1 MTTHVEVNRIDQLLN
16 DFFVSSLICIFQVF
30 RMSNWISTDE
40 SDSLFVRHTMFIIFS
55 IAAVS
60 ALTLFVVFQQI
71 IEEITTE
78 SPMIVNI
85 MFIPT
90 FIVGFLYGLKI
101 TERVM
106 KPSDSRSPLKR
117 GIVKMFLFF
126 FVIGGLFSSINFA
139 LHGGSMMPEDSI
151 FDVGIIEW
159 VIELVTYNG
168 GVTFMIV
175 SSIVLMAAATRK
187 IVGLG
192 SGYLG
197 KIISFVGTFVFFSMV
212 SVSLTQTDPTHS
224 QVFLYTF
231 FYAGIISGAFYEMN
245 KLTTKQNMWD
255 DYSNGY
261 L

>member
-1 MTTHVEVNRIDQLLN
+1 
-16 DFFVSSLICIFQVF
+16 
-30 RMSNWISTDE
+30 MSNWLASNE
-40 SDSLFVRHTMFIIFS
+40 SDSILVRYPTFIIFC
-55 IAAVS
+55 IAAIS
-60 ALTLFVVFQQI
+60 ALTLFVVFQPM
-71 IEEITTE
+71 IESITTE
-78 SPMIVNI
+78 APTIVYI
-85 MFIPT
+85 MFVPT

-106 KPSDSRSPLKR
+106 KPSESRSPLKR

-126 FVIGGLFSSINFA
+126 FVIGGLFSSVNFA
-139 LHGGSMMPEDSI
+139 LHGGSMMPDGSI
-151 FDVGIIEW
+151 FDVGIVEGAT
-159 VIELVTYNG
+159 ELIKYNG

-212 SVSLTQTDPTHS
+212 SVSLTQADPTHS

-231 FYAGIISGAFYEMN
+231 FYAGIISGALYEMN

>member
-1 MTTHVEVNRIDQLLN
+1 
-16 DFFVSSLICIFQVF
+16 
-30 RMSNWISTDE
+30 MSNWLASDE
-40 SDSLFVRHTMFIIFS
+40 SESIFVRYSTFIIFS
-55 IAAVS
+55 IAAIS
-60 ALTLFVVFQQI
+60 ALTLFVVFQ
-71 IEEITTE
+71 
-78 SPMIVNI
+78 PMIESITNETPMLVNI

-106 KPSDSRSPLKR
+106 NPSESRSPLKR

-126 FVIGGLFSSINFA
+126 FVIGGLFSSVNFA
-139 LHGGSMMPEDSI
+139 LHGGSMMPTGLM
-151 FDVGIIEW
+151 FDDGIIESTKQL
-159 VIELVTYNG
+159 IKYNG

-192 SGYLG
+192 SGYIG

-212 SVSLTQTDPTHS
+212 SVRLTQADPTHS

-231 FYAGIISGAFYEMN
+231 FYAGIISGALYQMN

>member
-1 MTTHVEVNRIDQLLN
+1 
-16 DFFVSSLICIFQVF
+16 
-30 RMSNWISTDE
+30 MSNWLATD
-40 SDSLFVRHTMFIIFS
+40 DSNSIFVRHSNFVIFC
-55 IAAVS
+55 IAAIS
-60 ALTLFVVFQQI
+60 ALTLFVVFQPI
-71 IEEITTE
+71 IESVTTE
-78 SPMIVNI
+78 TPMIVHI

-106 KPSDSRSPLKR
+106 KPSESRSPIKR
-117 GIVKMFLFF
+117 GIIKMFLFF

-139 LHGGSMMPEDSI
+139 LNGGSMLPDGSI
-151 FDVGIIEW
+151 FDIGIIES
-159 VIELVTYNG
+159 ITQLITYNG

>member
-1 MTTHVEVNRIDQLLN
+1 
-16 DFFVSSLICIFQVF
+16 
-30 RMSNWISTDE
+30 MSNWLASDE
-40 SDSLFVRHTMFIIFS
+40 SDSILVRYSTFIIFS
-55 IAAVS
+55 IAAIS
-60 ALTLFVVFQQI
+60 ALTLFVVFQPM
-71 IEEITTE
+71 IESITTE
-78 SPMIVNI
+78 TPTIVYI
-85 MFIPT
+85 MFVPT

-106 KPSDSRSPLKR
+106 KPSESRSPIKR

-126 FVIGGLFSSINFA
+126 FVMGGLFSSVNFA
-139 LHGGSMMPEDSI
+139 LHGGSMMPSGSM

-159 VIELVTYNG
+159 ATELIKYNG

-212 SVSLTQTDPTHS
+212 SVSLTQLDPTHS

-231 FYAGIISGAFYEMN
+231 FYAGIISGALYEMN

>member
-1 MTTHVEVNRIDQLLN
+1 
-16 DFFVSSLICIFQVF
+16 
-30 RMSNWISTDE
+30 MSNWLASDE
-40 SDSLFVRHTMFIIFS
+40 SDSILVRYSTFIIFS
-55 IAAVS
+55 IAAIS
-60 ALTLFVVFQQI
+60 ALTLFVVFQPM
-71 IEEITTE
+71 IESITTE
-78 SPMIVNI
+78 APTIVYI
-85 MFIPT
+85 MFVPT

-106 KPSDSRSPLKR
+106 KPSESRSPIKR

-126 FVIGGLFSSINFA
+126 FVIGGLFSSVNFA
-139 LHGGSMMPEDSI
+139 LHGGSMMPSGSI
-151 FDVGIIEW
+151 FDVGVIEW
-159 VIELVTYNG
+159 TTELIKYNG

-212 SVSLTQTDPTHS
+212 SVSLTQLDPTHS

-231 FYAGIISGAFYEMN
+231 FYAGIISGALYEMN

>member
-1 MTTHVEVNRIDQLLN
+1 
-16 DFFVSSLICIFQVF
+16 
-30 RMSNWISTDE
+30 MSNWLASDE
-40 SDSLFVRHTMFIIFS
+40 SDSIFVRYSTFIIFS
-55 IAAVS
+55 IAAIS
-60 ALTLFVVFQQI
+60 ALTLFVVFQPM
-71 IEEITTE
+71 IESMTTE
-78 SPMIVNI
+78 TPTIVYV
-85 MFIPT
+85 MFAPT
-90 FIVGFLYGLKI
+90 FAIGFLYGLKI

-106 KPSDSRSPLKR
+106 KPSESRSPLKR

-126 FVIGGLFSSINFA
+126 FVIGGLFSSVNFA
-139 LHGGSMMPEDSI
+139 LHGGSMMPNGSM

-159 VIELVTYNG
+159 ITELIKYNG

-212 SVSLTQTDPTHS
+212 SVSLTQLDPTHS

-231 FYAGIISGAFYEMN
+231 FYAGIISGALYEMN

>member
-1 MTTHVEVNRIDQLLN
+1 
-16 DFFVSSLICIFQVF
+16 
-30 RMSNWISTDE
+30 MSNWLASDE
-40 SDSLFVRHTMFIIFS
+40 SDSILVRYSTFIIFS
-55 IAAVS
+55 IAAIS
-60 ALTLFVVFQQI
+60 ALTLFVVFQPM
-71 IEEITTE
+71 IESITTE
-78 SPMIVNI
+78 APTIVYI
-85 MFIPT
+85 MFVPT

-106 KPSDSRSPLKR
+106 KPSESRSPLKR

-126 FVIGGLFSSINFA
+126 FVIGGLFSSVNFA
-139 LHGGSMMPEDSI
+139 LHGGSMMPDGSI
-151 FDVGIIEW
+151 FDVGIVEGAT
-159 VIELVTYNG
+159 ELIKYNG

-212 SVSLTQTDPTHS
+212 SVSLTQADPTHS

-231 FYAGIISGAFYEMN
+231 FYAGIISGALYEMN

>member
-1 MTTHVEVNRIDQLLN
+1 
-16 DFFVSSLICIFQVF
+16 
-30 RMSNWISTDE
+30 MSNWLATD
-40 SDSLFVRHTMFIIFS
+40 DSNSIFVRHSNFVIFC

-60 ALTLFVVFQQI
+60 ALTLFVVFQPI
-71 IEEITTE
+71 IESVTTE
-78 SPMIVNI
+78 TPMIVHI

-106 KPSDSRSPLKR
+106 KPSDSRSPIKR

-139 LHGGSMMPEDSI
+139 LNGGSMLPDGSI
-151 FDVGIIEW
+151 FDAGIIES
-159 VIELVTYNG
+159 ITQLITYNG

-245 KLTTKQNMWD
+245 KLTMKQNMWD

>member
-1 MTTHVEVNRIDQLLN
+1 
-16 DFFVSSLICIFQVF
+16 
-30 RMSNWISTDE
+30 MSNWLATD
-40 SDSLFVRHTMFIIFS
+40 DSSSIFVRHSNFVIFC
-55 IAAVS
+55 IAALS
-60 ALTLFVVFQQI
+60 ALTLFVVFQPI
-71 IEEITTE
+71 IESVTTE
-78 SPMIVNI
+78 TPMIVHI

-106 KPSDSRSPLKR
+106 KPSESRSPIKR
-117 GIVKMFLFF
+117 GIIKMFLFF

-139 LHGGSMMPEDSI
+139 LNGGSMLPDGSI
-151 FDVGIIEW
+151 FDIGIIES
-159 VIELVTYNG
+159 ITQLITYNG

-212 SVSLTQTDPTHS
+212 SVSLTQTDPSHS

>member
-1 MTTHVEVNRIDQLLN
+1 
-16 DFFVSSLICIFQVF
+16 
-30 RMSNWISTDE
+30 MSNWLATDE
-40 SDSLFVRHTMFIIFS
+40 SESKFVRYSTYIIFS
-55 IAAVS
+55 IAAIS
-60 ALTLFVVFQQI
+60 ALTLFVIFQPL
-71 IEEITTE
+71 IEGITTE
-78 SPMIVNI
+78 TPAIVYI

-106 KPSDSRSPLKR
+106 KPSDSRSPIKR
-117 GIVKMFLFF
+117 GIIKMFLFF

-139 LHGGSMMPEDSI
+139 LNGGSMLPDGSI
-151 FDVGIIEW
+151 FDVGIIES
-159 VIELVTYNG
+159 ITQLITYNG

>member
-1 MTTHVEVNRIDQLLN
+1 
-16 DFFVSSLICIFQVF
+16 
-30 RMSNWISTDE
+30 MSNWLATDE
-40 SDSLFVRHTMFIIFS
+40 SDSIFTRYSTFIIFS
-55 IAAVS
+55 IAAIS
-60 ALTLFVVFQQI
+60 ALTLFVIFQPI
-71 IEEITTE
+71 IESVTTE
-78 SPMIVNI
+78 APMMVHI

-106 KPSDSRSPLKR
+106 KPSESRSPIKR
-117 GIVKMFLFF
+117 GILKMFLFF

-139 LHGGSMMPEDSI
+139 LHGGSMMPDTSI
-151 FDVGIIEW
+151 FDVGIIEG
-159 VIELVTYNG
+159 ITQLVKYNG
-168 GVTFMIV
+168 GITFMIV

>member
-1 MTTHVEVNRIDQLLN
+1 
-16 DFFVSSLICIFQVF
+16 
-30 RMSNWISTDE
+30 MSNWLATDE
-40 SDSLFVRHTMFIIFS
+40 SNSIFTRYSTFIIFS

-60 ALTLFVVFQQI
+60 ALTLFVVFQPI
-71 IEEITTE
+71 IESVTTE
-78 SPMIVNI
+78 APLIVHI

-106 KPSDSRSPLKR
+106 NPSGSRSPLKR
-117 GIVKMFLFF
+117 GIVKIFLFF

-139 LHGGSMMPEDSI
+139 LHGGSMMPDTSI
-151 FDVGIIEW
+151 FDVGIIES
-159 VIELVTYNG
+159 VTQLIKYNG
-168 GVTFMIV
+168 GITFMIV

-212 SVSLTQTDPTHS
+212 SVSLTQTDPSHS

>member
-1 MTTHVEVNRIDQLLN
+1 
-16 DFFVSSLICIFQVF
+16 
-30 RMSNWISTDE
+30 MSNWLDTEESNSIFSRHST
-40 SDSLFVRHTMFIIFS
+40 FIIFS
-55 IAAVS
+55 IAAIS
-60 ALTLFVVFQQI
+60 ALTLFVVFQ
-71 IEEITTE
+71 
-78 SPMIVNI
+78 PMIESITNETPMAVYV
-85 MFIPT
+85 MFLPT

-106 KPSDSRSPLKR
+106 SPSESRSPLKR

-126 FVIGGLFSSINFA
+126 FVIGGLFSSVNFA
-139 LHGGSMMPEDSI
+139 LHGGSMMPANL
-151 FDVGIIEW
+151 FDGDIVESAIQLIK
-159 VIELVTYNG
+159 YNG
-168 GVTFMIV
+168 GITFMIV

-197 KIISFVGTFVFFSMV
+197 KIISFVGTFVFFSMI

>member
-1 MTTHVEVNRIDQLLN
+1 
-16 DFFVSSLICIFQVF
+16 
-30 RMSNWISTDE
+30 MSNWLATDD
-40 SDSLFVRHTMFIIFS
+40 SDSIFVRHSNFIIFC

-60 ALTLFVVFQQI
+60 ALTLFVVFQPI
-71 IEEITTE
+71 IESATTE
-78 SPMIVNI
+78 TPVIVYI
-85 MFIPT
+85 MFIPA

-106 KPSDSRSPLKR
+106 KPSDSRTPIKR
-117 GIVKMFLFF
+117 GIVKLFLFF
-126 FVIGGLFSSINFA
+126 FVIGGLFSSVNFA
-139 LHGGSMMPEDSI
+139 LNGGSMLPDGSI
-151 FDVGIIEW
+151 FDVGIIES
-159 VIELVTYNG
+159 ITQLITYNG

-192 SGYLG
+192 TGYLG

>member
-1 MTTHVEVNRIDQLLN
+1 
-16 DFFVSSLICIFQVF
+16 
-30 RMSNWISTDE
+30 MSNWLASNE
-40 SDSLFVRHTMFIIFS
+40 SDSILVRYPTFIIFC
-55 IAAVS
+55 IAAIS
-60 ALTLFVVFQQI
+60 ALTLFVVFQPM
-71 IEEITTE
+71 IESITTE
-78 SPMIVNI
+78 APTIVYI
-85 MFIPT
+85 MFVPT

-106 KPSDSRSPLKR
+106 KPSESRSPLKR

-126 FVIGGLFSSINFA
+126 FVIGGLFSSVNFA
-139 LHGGSMMPEDSI
+139 LHGGSMMPDGSI
-151 FDVGIIEW
+151 FDVGIVEGAT
-159 VIELVTYNG
+159 ELIKYNG

-212 SVSLTQTDPTHS
+212 SVSLTQADPTHS

-231 FYAGIISGAFYEMN
+231 FYAGIISGALYQMN
-245 KLTTKQNMWD
+245 KLTTNQNMWD

>member
-1 MTTHVEVNRIDQLLN
+1 
-16 DFFVSSLICIFQVF
+16 
-30 RMSNWISTDE
+30 MSNWLASNE
-40 SDSLFVRHTMFIIFS
+40 SDSVLVRHSNFIIFS
-55 IAAVS
+55 ISAIS
-60 ALTLFVVFQQI
+60 ALTLFVVFQ
-71 IEEITTE
+71 
-78 SPMIVNI
+78 PMIESITNETPMAVYV

-106 KPSDSRSPLKR
+106 SPSESRSPLKR

-126 FVIGGLFSSINFA
+126 FVIGGLFSSVNFA
-139 LHGGSMMPEDSI
+139 LHGGSMMPANL
-151 FDVGIIEW
+151 FDNDIVES
-159 VIELVTYNG
+159 VIQLIKYNG
-168 GVTFMIV
+168 GITFMIV

-197 KIISFVGTFVFFSMV
+197 KIISFVGTFVFFSMI
-212 SVSLTQTDPTHS
+212 SVSLTQADPTHS

>member
-1 MTTHVEVNRIDQLLN
+1 
-16 DFFVSSLICIFQVF
+16 
-30 RMSNWISTDE
+30 MSNWLATDE
-40 SDSLFVRHTMFIIFS
+40 SDSIFTRYSTFIIFS
-55 IAAVS
+55 IAAIS
-60 ALTLFVVFQQI
+60 ALTLFVVFQPI
-71 IEEITTE
+71 IESVTAEA
-78 SPMIVNI
+78 PMMVHI

-139 LHGGSMMPEDSI
+139 LNGGSMLPDGSI
-151 FDVGIIEW
+151 FDVGIIES
-159 VIELVTYNG
+159 ITQLITYNG

>member
-1 MTTHVEVNRIDQLLN
+1 
-16 DFFVSSLICIFQVF
+16 
-30 RMSNWISTDE
+30 MSNWLATDE
-40 SDSLFVRHTMFIIFS
+40 SDSIFTRYSTFIIFS
-55 IAAVS
+55 IAAIS
-60 ALTLFVVFQQI
+60 ALTLFVVFQPI
-71 IEEITTE
+71 IESVTAEA
-78 SPMIVNI
+78 PMMVHI

-139 LHGGSMMPEDSI
+139 LNGGSMLPDGSI
-151 FDVGIIEW
+151 FDAGIIES
-159 VIELVTYNG
+159 IAQLITYNG

-192 SGYLG
+192 TGYLG

>member
-1 MTTHVEVNRIDQLLN
+1 
-16 DFFVSSLICIFQVF
+16 
-30 RMSNWISTDE
+30 MSNWLATDD
-40 SDSLFVRHTMFIIFS
+40 SDSIFARHSNFVIFC
-55 IAAVS
+55 IAAIS
-60 ALTLFVVFQQI
+60 ALTLFVVFQPI
-71 IEEITTE
+71 IESITMDA
-78 SPMIVNI
+78 PVIVHI

-106 KPSDSRSPLKR
+106 QPSDSRSPLKR
-117 GIVKMFLFF
+117 GIVKIFLFF

-139 LHGGSMMPEDSI
+139 LHGGSMMPDTSI
-151 FDVGIIEW
+151 FDIGIIEG
-159 VIELVTYNG
+159 VTQLIKYNG
-168 GVTFMIV
+168 GITFMIV

-197 KIISFVGTFVFFSMV
+197 KIISFVGTFVFFSMI

>member
-1 MTTHVEVNRIDQLLN
+1 
-16 DFFVSSLICIFQVF
+16 
-30 RMSNWISTDE
+30 MSNWLASDE
-40 SDSLFVRHTMFIIFS
+40 SDSIFVRYSTFIIFS
-55 IAAVS
+55 IAAIS
-60 ALTLFVVFQQI
+60 ALTLFVVFQPM
-71 IEEITTE
+71 IESITTE
-78 SPMIVNI
+78 TPIVVYI

-90 FIVGFLYGLKI
+90 FVVGFLYGLKI

-106 KPSDSRSPLKR
+106 NPSESRSPLKR

-126 FVIGGLFSSINFA
+126 FVIGGLFSSVNFA
-139 LHGGSMMPEDSI
+139 LHGGSMMPTGL
-151 FDVGIIEW
+151 FDDDIIES
-159 VIELVTYNG
+159 ITQLIKYNG
-168 GVTFMIV
+168 GITFMIV

-197 KIISFVGTFVFFSMV
+197 KIISFVGTFVFFSMI
-212 SVSLTQTDPTHS
+212 SVSLTQIDPTHS

-231 FYAGIISGAFYEMN
+231 FYAGIISGALYQMN
-245 KLTTKQNMWD
+245 KLTMKQNMWD

>member
-1 MTTHVEVNRIDQLLN
+1 
-16 DFFVSSLICIFQVF
+16 
-30 RMSNWISTDE
+30 MSNWLASDE
-40 SDSLFVRHTMFIIFS
+40 SDSILVRYSTFIIFS
-55 IAAVS
+55 IAAIS
-60 ALTLFVVFQQI
+60 ALTLFVVFQ
-71 IEEITTE
+71 
-78 SPMIVNI
+78 PMIESITNEVPTIVYI
-85 MFIPT
+85 MFVPT
-90 FIVGFLYGLKI
+90 FIVGFLYGMKI

-106 KPSDSRSPLKR
+106 KPSESRSPIKR

-126 FVIGGLFSSINFA
+126 FVIGGLFSSVNFA
-139 LHGGSMMPEDSI
+139 LHGGSMMPNGSI

-159 VIELVTYNG
+159 ITELIKYNG

-192 SGYLG
+192 NGYLG
-197 KIISFVGTFVFFSMV
+197 KIISFVGTFVFFSMI
-212 SVSLTQTDPTHS
+212 SVSLTQLDPTHS

-231 FYAGIISGAFYEMN
+231 FYAGIISGALYEMN

>member
-1 MTTHVEVNRIDQLLN
+1 
-16 DFFVSSLICIFQVF
+16 
-30 RMSNWISTDE
+30 MSNWLASDE
-40 SDSLFVRHTMFIIFS
+40 SDSILVRYSTFIIFS
-55 IAAVS
+55 IAAIY
-60 ALTLFVVFQQI
+60 ALTLFVVFQPM
-71 IEEITTE
+71 IESITTE
-78 SPMIVNI
+78 APTIVYI
-85 MFIPT
+85 MFVPT

-106 KPSDSRSPLKR
+106 KPSESRSPLKR

-126 FVIGGLFSSINFA
+126 FVIGGLFSSVNFA
-139 LHGGSMMPEDSI
+139 LHGGSMMPDGSI
-151 FDVGIIEW
+151 FDVGIVEGAT
-159 VIELVTYNG
+159 ELIKYNG

-212 SVSLTQTDPTHS
+212 SVSLTQADPTHS

-231 FYAGIISGAFYEMN
+231 FYAGIISGALYEMN

>member
-1 MTTHVEVNRIDQLLN
+1 
-16 DFFVSSLICIFQVF
+16 
-30 RMSNWISTDE
+30 MSNWLDTDE
-40 SDSLFVRHTMFIIFS
+40 SNSIFARHSTFIIFS
-55 IAAVS
+55 IAAIS
-60 ALTLFVVFQQI
+60 ALTLFVVFQPV
-71 IEEITTE
+71 IESVTTE
-78 SPMIVNI
+78 APLIVHI

-106 KPSDSRSPLKR
+106 NPSGSRSPLKR

-139 LHGGSMMPEDSI
+139 LHGGSMMPDTSI
-151 FDVGIIEW
+151 FDVGIIEG
-159 VIELVTYNG
+159 ITQLVKYNG
-168 GVTFMIV
+168 GITFMIV

-231 FYAGIISGAFYEMN
+231 FYAGIISGALYEMN
-245 KLTTKQNMWD
+245 KLTTKQNMWE

>member
-1 MTTHVEVNRIDQLLN
+1 
-16 DFFVSSLICIFQVF
+16 
-30 RMSNWISTDE
+30 MSNWLASNE
-40 SDSLFVRHTMFIIFS
+40 SDSILVRYSTFIIFS
-55 IAAVS
+55 IAAIS
-60 ALTLFVVFQQI
+60 ALTLFVVFQPM
-71 IEEITTE
+71 IENITTE
-78 SPMIVNI
+78 TPTIVYI
-85 MFIPT
+85 MFVPT

-106 KPSDSRSPLKR
+106 KPSESRSPIKR

-126 FVIGGLFSSINFA
+126 FVIGGLFSSVNFA
-139 LHGGSMMPEDSI
+139 LHGGSMMPSGSI

-159 VIELVTYNG
+159 ATELIKYNG

-197 KIISFVGTFVFFSMV
+197 KIISFVGTFVFFSMI
-212 SVSLTQTDPTHS
+212 SVSLTQLDPTHS
-224 QVFLYTF
+224 QVFLYAF

-245 KLTTKQNMWD
+245 KLTTRQNMWD

>member
-1 MTTHVEVNRIDQLLN
+1 
-16 DFFVSSLICIFQVF
+16 
-30 RMSNWISTDE
+30 MSNWLASDE
-40 SDSLFVRHTMFIIFS
+40 SDSILVRYSTFIIFS
-55 IAAVS
+55 IAAIS
-60 ALTLFVVFQQI
+60 ALTLFVVFQ
-71 IEEITTE
+71 
-78 SPMIVNI
+78 PMIESITDETPMVVYV

-106 KPSDSRSPLKR
+106 NPSESRSPLKR

-126 FVIGGLFSSINFA
+126 FVIGGLFSSVNFA
-139 LHGGSMMPEDSI
+139 LHGGSMVPGGLTFDDGIVESI
-151 FDVGIIEW
+151 MQLIK
-159 VIELVTYNG
+159 YNG
-168 GVTFMIV
+168 GITFMIV

-197 KIISFVGTFVFFSMV
+197 KVISFVGTFVFFSMI
-212 SVSLTQTDPTHS
+212 SVSLTQADPTHS

-231 FYAGIISGAFYEMN
+231 FYAGIISGALYEMN

>member
-1 MTTHVEVNRIDQLLN
+1 
-16 DFFVSSLICIFQVF
+16 
-30 RMSNWISTDE
+30 MSNWLATDE
-40 SDSLFVRHTMFIIFS
+40 SDSIFTRHSTFIIFA
-55 IAAVS
+55 IAAIS
-60 ALTLFVVFQQI
+60 ALTLFVAFQPI
-71 IEEITTE
+71 IESLTTE
-78 SPMIVNI
+78 APMIVHI

-106 KPSDSRSPLKR
+106 KPSESRSPIKR
-117 GIVKMFLFF
+117 GIIKMFLFF

-139 LHGGSMMPEDSI
+139 LNGGSMLPDGSI
-151 FDVGIIEW
+151 FDVGIIES
-159 VIELVTYNG
+159 ITQLITYNG

-245 KLTTKQNMWD
+245 KLTMKQNMWD

>member
-1 MTTHVEVNRIDQLLN
+1 
-16 DFFVSSLICIFQVF
+16 
-30 RMSNWISTDE
+30 MSNWIASNESNSMIVRYST
-40 SDSLFVRHTMFIIFS
+40 FIIFS
-55 IAAVS
+55 IAAIS
-60 ALTLFVVFQQI
+60 ALTLFVVFQPI
-71 IEEITTE
+71 IESITNET
-78 SPMIVNI
+78 PIVVYV

-106 KPSDSRSPLKR
+106 SPSESRSPLKR

-126 FVIGGLFSSINFA
+126 FVIGGLFSSVNFA
-139 LHGGSMMPEDSI
+139 LHGGSMMPVNLFDGGIVESI
-151 FDVGIIEW
+151 IQLIK
-159 VIELVTYNG
+159 YNG
-168 GVTFMIV
+168 GITFMIV

>member
-1 MTTHVEVNRIDQLLN
+1 
-16 DFFVSSLICIFQVF
+16 
-30 RMSNWISTDE
+30 MSNWLATD
-40 SDSLFVRHTMFIIFS
+40 DSNSIFVRHSNFVIFC

-60 ALTLFVVFQQI
+60 ALTLFVVFQPI
-71 IEEITTE
+71 IESVTTE
-78 SPMIVNI
+78 TPMIVHI

-106 KPSDSRSPLKR
+106 KPSDSRSPIKR

-139 LHGGSMMPEDSI
+139 LNGGSMLPDGSI
-151 FDVGIIEW
+151 FDAGIIES
-159 VIELVTYNG
+159 ITQLITYNG

-192 SGYLG
+192 TGYLG

>member
-1 MTTHVEVNRIDQLLN
+1 
-16 DFFVSSLICIFQVF
+16 
-30 RMSNWISTDE
+30 MSNWLATD
-40 SDSLFVRHTMFIIFS
+40 DSNSIFVRHSNFVIFC

-60 ALTLFVVFQQI
+60 ALTLFVVFQPI
-71 IEEITTE
+71 IESVTTE
-78 SPMIVNI
+78 TPMIVHI

-106 KPSDSRSPLKR
+106 KPSDSRSPIKR

-139 LHGGSMMPEDSI
+139 LNGGSMLPDGSI
-151 FDVGIIEW
+151 FDSGIIES
-159 VIELVTYNG
+159 ITQLITYNG

>member
-1 MTTHVEVNRIDQLLN
+1 
-16 DFFVSSLICIFQVF
+16 
-30 RMSNWISTDE
+30 MSNWLATDDPN
-40 SDSLFVRHTMFIIFS
+40 SIFVRHSNFVIFC

-60 ALTLFVVFQQI
+60 ALTLFVVFQPI
-71 IEEITTE
+71 IESVTTE
-78 SPMIVNI
+78 TPMIVHI

-106 KPSDSRSPLKR
+106 KPSDSRSPIKR

-139 LHGGSMMPEDSI
+139 LNGGSMLPDGSI
-151 FDVGIIEW
+151 FDVGIIES
-159 VIELVTYNG
+159 ITQLITYNG

>member
-1 MTTHVEVNRIDQLLN
+1 
-16 DFFVSSLICIFQVF
+16 
-30 RMSNWISTDE
+30 MSNWLATD
-40 SDSLFVRHTMFIIFS
+40 DSNSIFVRHSNFVIFC

-60 ALTLFVVFQQI
+60 ALTLFVVFQPI
-71 IEEITTE
+71 IESVTTE
-78 SPMIVNI
+78 TPMIVHI

-106 KPSDSRSPLKR
+106 KPSDSRSPIKR

-139 LHGGSMMPEDSI
+139 LNGGSMLPDGSI
-151 FDVGIIEW
+151 FDVGIIES
-159 VIELVTYNG
+159 ITQLITYNG

>member
-1 MTTHVEVNRIDQLLN
+1 
-16 DFFVSSLICIFQVF
+16 
-30 RMSNWISTDE
+30 MSNWLASDE
-40 SDSLFVRHTMFIIFS
+40 SESILTKYSTFIIFS
-55 IAAVS
+55 IAAIS
-60 ALTLFVVFQQI
+60 ALTLFVAFQ
-71 IEEITTE
+71 
-78 SPMIVNI
+78 PMIESITAEAPTIVYI
-85 MFIPT
+85 MFVPT

-106 KPSDSRSPLKR
+106 KPSESRSPVKR

-126 FVIGGLFSSINFA
+126 FVIGGLFSSVNFA
-139 LHGGSMMPEDSI
+139 LHGGSMMPTGLM
-151 FDVGIIEW
+151 FDDGIIEW
-159 VIELVTYNG
+159 VKQLIKYNG

-212 SVSLTQTDPTHS
+212 SVSLTQADPTHS

-231 FYAGIISGAFYEMN
+231 FYAGIISGALYQMN
-245 KLTTKQNMWD
+245 KLTTNQNMWD

>member
-1 MTTHVEVNRIDQLLN
+1 
-16 DFFVSSLICIFQVF
+16 
-30 RMSNWISTDE
+30 MSNWLATDDPN
-40 SDSLFVRHTMFIIFS
+40 SIFVRHSNFVIFC

-60 ALTLFVVFQQI
+60 ALTLFVVFQPI
-71 IEEITTE
+71 IESVTTE
-78 SPMIVNI
+78 TPMIVHI

-106 KPSDSRSPLKR
+106 KPSDSRTPIKR

-139 LHGGSMMPEDSI
+139 LNGGSMLPDGSI
-151 FDVGIIEW
+151 FDAGIIES
-159 VIELVTYNG
+159 IAQLITYNG

-192 SGYLG
+192 TGYLG